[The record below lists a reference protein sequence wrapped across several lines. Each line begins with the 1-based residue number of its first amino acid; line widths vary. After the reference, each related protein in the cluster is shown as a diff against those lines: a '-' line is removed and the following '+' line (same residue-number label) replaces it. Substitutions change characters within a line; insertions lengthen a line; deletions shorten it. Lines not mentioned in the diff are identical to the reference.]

1 MVDKVIKVGWIGTGV
16 MGKSMVGHLMTNG
29 YKLSIYTRTKAKAE
43 ELIASGAQWS
53 DIKDIARESDYLF
66 LMLGYPHD
74 VEDVAFKTETGVL
87 QYMKEGAVLID
98 HTTSSPGL
106 ALRLQE
112 AGIKRKVHVID
123 APVSGGDIG
132 ARNGKLVTMVGGAQE
147 AVESAMPLLKCYSA
161 EVQHMGTA
169 GAGQQTK
176 ACNQIIIAN
185 TMVGVCEALVY
196 GHKAG
201 LNLDQMITLL
211 SKGAAGS
218 FSLEKLAPR
227 MLRRDFE
234 PGFYVEHF
242 IKDLGIALEE
252 ARRMKLGLPGLALAS
267 QLYQALGAQGFERK
281 GTQSLLLALEQMNGT
296 EIKKYDI

>member
-1 MVDKVIKVGWIGTGV
+1 
-16 MGKSMVGHLMTNG
+16 
-29 YKLSIYTRTKAKAE
+29 
-43 ELIASGAQWS
+43 LIAKGAHWKEIKEIAQQS
-53 DIKDIARESDYLF
+53 DFLF

-74 VEDVAFKTETGVL
+74 VEDVVFNQETGVL
-87 QYMKEGAVLID
+87 HHMKEGAVLID
-98 HTTSSPGL
+98 HTTSSPGQAMRIYES
-106 ALRLQE
+106 ALQ
-112 AGIKRKVHVID
+112 RKVRFID

-132 ARNGKLVTMVGGAQE
+132 ARNGKLVTMIGGDAE
-147 AVESAMPLLKCYSA
+147 AVQRAEPLLKCYSA
-161 EVQHMGTA
+161 EIQHMGPA
-169 GAGQQTK
+169 GSGQQTK
-176 ACNQIIIAN
+176 ACNQILIAN

-201 LNLDQMITLL
+201 LNLDQMINLL
-211 SKGAAGS
+211 QKGAAGS

-252 ARRMKLGLPGLALAS
+252 SRRMKLGLPGLGLAS

-281 GTQSLLLALEQMNGT
+281 GTQSLLLALEQMNGIT
-296 EIKKYDI
+296 VKKYDI